1 MDERLRTSVQHWN
14 LLPVEESLT
23 IVRPILFVFAPED
36 CVGNYGRLVLGRNP
50 SDLIDIVFWIEG
62 SCERLGLDIPQ
73 SAGGRNHNLGTGR
86 RLEQ

>member
-1 MDERLRTSVQHWN
+1 MSAVLVNVHFIRLKVVE
-14 LLPVEESLT
+14 LL
-23 IVRPILFVFAPED
+23 A
-36 CVGNYGRLVLGRNP
+36 YGRLVLGRNP
-50 SDLIDIVFWIEG
+50 CDLIDIVFWIEG